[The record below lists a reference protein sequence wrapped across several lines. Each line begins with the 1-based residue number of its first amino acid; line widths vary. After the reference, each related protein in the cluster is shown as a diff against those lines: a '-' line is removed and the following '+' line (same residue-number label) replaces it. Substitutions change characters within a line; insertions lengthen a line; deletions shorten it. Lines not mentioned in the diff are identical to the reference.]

1 MDKPTIGIRIANGT
15 FFPILRENDTK
26 RKKII
31 LSPVRENQKD
41 VKIDI
46 FRGEGEGMLDPV
58 YVASLILNNIS
69 QESDQPVEIQLLV
82 HVSDEGILD
91 AEAFEPLSD
100 VKQFLSISLDSIE
113 ENAGF
118 YDMSD
123 SDSERAA
130 DISASMDQ
138 EDFFSDEGDNSG
150 DSAFDD
156 FDSSDEGDNSGDS
169 AFDDF
174 DSSDE
179 NFDIMD
185 QSDETL
191 DRESEEDEDENSAW
205 LYEAEKKC
213 NTKNRLLKLTV
224 MILGIIFI
232 ILLGLLLYTL
242 FMKPALAKN
251 RMDTPAAVA
260 SAAEPA
266 VKPEIPVQAAPS
278 EPVIKEEPAVSAP
291 VPAPPAPVAAE
302 PVKKAPESVRY
313 RIKWGDTLWDI
324 SKTYYRTPWLYKKIA
339 RDNKIKNP
347 DLIFA
352 ETYINIKSE

>member
-15 FFPILRENDTK
+15 FFPILRENDTR

-46 FRGEGEGMLDPV
+46 FRGEGDGMLDPV
-58 YVASLILNNIS
+58 YVASLILNGIS
-69 QESDQPVEIQLLV
+69 QDSEQPVEIQLLV
-82 HVSDEGILD
+82 NISSDGVLD

-123 SDSERAA
+123 SDSENAA
-130 DISASMDQ
+130 DISAQMDE
-138 EDFFSDEGDNSG
+138 EDYFSSEEDDSG
-150 DSAFDD
+150 DSAFDE
-156 FDSSDEGDNSGDS
+156 FETG
-169 AFDDF
+169 
-174 DSSDE
+174 
-179 NFDIMD
+179 
-185 QSDETL
+185 DETFGNIEES
-191 DRESEEDEDENSAW
+191 DDNEEITEDASIDESEEDGSEEEDNSAW
-205 LYEAEKKC
+205 LYEAENKC
-213 NTKNRLLKLTV
+213 SKKNRLLKLAV
-224 MILGIIFI
+224 VVLGIIFI
-232 ILLGLLLYTL
+232 VLLALLLYTL
-242 FMKPALAKN
+242 FMKPTLARN
-251 RMDTPAAVA
+251 RTAAPAAAVA
-260 SAAEPA
+260 AAEVPKTPEPA
-266 VKPEIPVQAAPS
+266 PAPV
-278 EPVIKEEPAVSAP
+278 VKEEPAAP
-291 VPAPPAPVAAE
+291 AAPTAPAAAAVPPAAPAVE
-302 PVKKAPESVRY
+302 PVKKAPESVKY

-339 RDNKIKNP
+339 KDNKIKNP